1 MKTLGQDP
9 TEEELQD
16 MINEVDMDGNGTI
29 EFEEFCKLMT
39 NKRMHVD
46 EDAELKQAFNVFD
59 KDGNGKISKDELR
72 DVSYKDGSQFGY
84 RSGRFNCVEINRLL
98 PKCNDRYEQPK
109 RPFSLEN

>member
-29 EFEEFCKLMT
+29 EFEEFCKLMS

-46 EDAELKQAFNVFD
+46 TMLESELDEMMREADSNGDGEVDFD
-59 KDGNGKISKDELR
+59 TSLNG
-72 DVSYKDGSQFGY
+72 
-84 RSGRFNCVEINRLL
+84 
-98 PKCNDRYEQPK
+98 
-109 RPFSLEN
+109 

>member
-29 EFEEFCKLMT
+29 EFEEFCKLMS

-72 DVSYKDGSQFGY
+72 DVMKSLGETMLESELDEMMREADSNGDGEVDFEEFKRMMKD
-84 RSGRFNCVEINRLL
+84 
-98 PKCNDRYEQPK
+98 K
-109 RPFSLEN
+109 

>member
-29 EFEEFCKLMT
+29 EFEEFCKLMS

-46 EDAELKQAFNVFD
+46 EDAVEN
-59 KDGNGKISKDELR
+59 
-72 DVSYKDGSQFGY
+72 SQ
-84 RSGRFNCVEINRLL
+84 CEINATFTYVSGLRRILILADTEDTTGYYSGKLYLL
-98 PKCNDRYEQPK
+98 VY
-109 RPFSLEN
+109 S